1 MPNTCKTHTHTTA
14 CRALSSHSVAIA
26 SGAGGGGGGN
36 HWHIAPLHWAAWQGD
51 AARVSVLLATGRAD
65 IEELDEQDRDGWSA
79 LHFAVRGRSAACL
92 DLLLGAGADPGRRD
106 AAHGTPLHLAAAAGS
121 AECVAALLRRGA
133 CPAVEGKDGRTPLHE
148 AAMRGHAGCVAA
160 LLAAGGTR
168 TLGMKDGH
176 GSTAAQ
182 YAEQHLARLQAAEQR
197 APYQQPA
204 DRLRDALEAAALLRK
219 AAAGAGA
226 REAEGAPAAPLE
238 AARACS
244 SPALPASTMACT
256 SSAASRGSSSSG
268 AGTCTPDGTSESL
281 SWEAGSDASD
291 SGRGLSAAAA
301 IEAVVAAGVL
311 DGGGSSGRW
320 RQCWVCLEQAG
331 ELMGLV
337 PCGHRISCSRCTRRL
352 LSWQA
357 APPPR
362 CPVCRAQTSALLP
375 AALPWEAS
383 CPFVTT
389 SLAAACQHC
398 PAVTWS
404 QLCMPGRVACYATWK
419 VDRAMLYG
427 VARECA
433 ACRLVRKLDRG
444 WVGEFNGEG
453 RACVR
458 AHGTSAAWE
467 GRGRGKTRVRW
478 WGKKPGSKVAWY
490 RVH

>member
-1 MPNTCKTHTHTTA
+1 MGCASRCVCGVASAAAAAAAALEPHVPPRPPLPA
-14 CRALSSHSVAIA
+14 GALSSHSVAIA

-226 REAEGAPAAPLE
+226 RGPPAKMPSVQSADKCPAACCPALGSQLSLCHNE
-238 AARACS
+238 PGGS
-244 SPALPASTMACT
+244 LPALPC
-256 SSAASRGSSSSG
+256 RH
-268 AGTCTPDGTSESL
+268 
-281 SWEAGSDASD
+281 
-291 SGRGLSAAAA
+291 
-301 IEAVVAAGVL
+301 VVAAVYAWKGCML
-311 DGGGSSGRW
+311 CYMEGG
-320 RQCWVCLEQAG
+320 
-331 ELMGLV
+331 
-337 PCGHRISCSRCTRRL
+337 
-352 LSWQA
+352 
-357 APPPR
+357 
-362 CPVCRAQTSALLP
+362 
-375 AALPWEAS
+375 
-383 CPFVTT
+383 
-389 SLAAACQHC
+389 
-398 PAVTWS
+398 
-404 QLCMPGRVACYATWK
+404 
-419 VDRAMLYG
+419 
-427 VARECA
+427 
-433 ACRLVRKLDRG
+433 
-444 WVGEFNGEG
+444 
-453 RACVR
+453 
-458 AHGTSAAWE
+458 
-467 GRGRGKTRVRW
+467 
-478 WGKKPGSKVAWY
+478 
-490 RVH
+490 